1 MGDDR
6 NWNRRGF
13 LKAGLATGLALGGG
27 GTQAGERRAGSGH
40 GNRNLL
46 DLTAAEAVRRMRFG
60 DLSAETYAQALL
72 ERAAALSS
80 LNALTNQDASQVL
93 EDARAADRRRRRSP
107 PHELGALHG
116 LPVLLKDNID
126 TRKLPT
132 TGASAGLKS
141 NRPVFDAPVAAA
153 LFDAGAILF
162 AKANMHEL
170 AFGITSNNPTY
181 GPVRNPYDPTKI
193 PGGSSGGNAVAAA
206 VRMVPAGL
214 GTDTGGSTRIP
225 PSLCGVC
232 GFRPTVGRYPQADL
246 IPISRTRDTA
256 GPIAR
261 SVADLALLDGVIAGT
276 PTEVEPARL
285 EGLRLGVPRG
295 YFYENLDTAIVPV
308 VEAALG
314 HLRDAGAVLVVADIP
329 DLQPLNDAVGFP
341 LALYEVMRDLPNY
354 LADVGAGVTL
364 PELAAQMLSPD
375 VSGLFGALL
384 AGFSPPGI
392 PEAVYLDAVNS
403 HRFTLQAA
411 YRRYF
416 RSHDVEAIVFPTTP
430 LPARPIGDDVTVELN
445 GARVPTFTTY
455 IRNTDPG
462 SNAGI
467 PGLSLPAGLTA
478 AGLPIGIEL
487 DGPAHGDR
495 RLLAIAL
502 AAESVL
508 PRIPAPRI

>member
-1 MGDDR
+1 
-6 NWNRRGF
+6 
-13 LKAGLATGLALGGG
+13 
-27 GTQAGERRAGSGH
+27 
-40 GNRNLL
+40 
-46 DLTAAEAVRRMRFG
+46 
-60 DLSAETYAQALL
+60 
-72 ERAAALSS
+72 
-80 LNALTNQDASQVL
+80 
-93 EDARAADRRRRRSP
+93 
-107 PHELGALHG
+107 
-116 LPVLLKDNID
+116 
-126 TRKLPT
+126 
-132 TGASAGLKS
+132 
-141 NRPVFDAPVAAA
+141 
-153 LFDAGAILF
+153 
-162 AKANMHEL
+162 
-170 AFGITSNNPTY
+170 
-181 GPVRNPYDPTKI
+181 
-193 PGGSSGGNAVAAA
+193 
-206 VRMVPAGL
+206 
-214 GTDTGGSTRIP
+214 
-225 PSLCGVC
+225 
-232 GFRPTVGRYPQADL
+232 
-246 IPISRTRDTA
+246 
-256 GPIAR
+256 
-261 SVADLALLDGVIAGT
+261 
-276 PTEVEPARL
+276 
-285 EGLRLGVPRG
+285 
-295 YFYENLDTAIVPV
+295 
-308 VEAALG
+308 
-314 HLRDAGAVLVVADIP
+314 
-329 DLQPLNDAVGFP
+329 
-341 LALYEVMRDLPNY
+341 MRDLPNY

-364 PELAAQMLSPD
+364 PDLAAQMLSPD

-416 RSHDVEAIVFPTTP
+416 RSHEVEAIVFPTTP